1 MTEEI
6 TTQPGD
12 TIEIIGGEF
21 KGEKGTI
28 IGVYKNSS
36 SIELVLKEKNN
47 KPRKTVVAHSQYK
60 VLS

>member
-12 TIEIIGGEF
+12 AIEITDGDF

-36 SIELVLKEKNN
+36 SVELVLKEKDN
-47 KPRKTVVAHSQYK
+47 KPRKTVVPHKHYK